1 LHDLEMPA
9 VSEELF
15 PAEFLARL
23 EALSFLAR
31 KLVRGRQRAERR
43 STQRG
48 ASIEFAEYR
57 PFVSGDDFR
66 HIDWNAFARWRQLVL
81 KLYVEEEDL
90 HVHFLLDGTGSM
102 DFGTPRKFDYA
113 RRALAGLSYLALSK
127 LDRVAVAPLGG
138 AQERWPAA
146 RGKHRFLQLLDYLRA
161 CPVAAGSVSLE
172 DAVRR
177 WSATRPRRGMAVLVS
192 DLFGAGLE
200 DAFAAL
206 DRLRHAK
213 HEIVVVQVVDPR
225 ELEAGDNGE
234 FDLVDH
240 ESGARRKV
248 VVDGQARAEYRKAV
262 EAYHNRLTG
271 YCRRHGL
278 RYLRAPVHLPV
289 EDLLL
294 RSLTGTGVL
303 R

>member
-1 LHDLEMPA
+1 

-15 PAEFLARL
+15 PPEFLARL

-31 KLVRGRQRAERR
+31 KLVRGKQRAERR

-113 RRALAGLSYLALSK
+113 RRALAGLAYLALSK
-127 LDRVAVAPLGG
+127 LDRVSVSPLGSDYG
-138 AQERWPAA
+138 RWPAA
-146 RGKHRFLQLLDYLRA
+146 RGKHRFLQLLTYLRS
-161 CPVAAGSVSLE
+161 CPVAPGAVSLE
-172 DAVRR
+172 EAVRR
-177 WSATRPRRGMAVLVS
+177 WSATRPRRGMVVLVS
-192 DLFGAGLE
+192 DLFGMDLE

-213 HEIVVVQVVDPR
+213 HEIVVVQVVDPA
-225 ELEAGDNGE
+225 ELEAGGHGE

-240 ESGARRKV
+240 ESGERRKV
-248 VVDGQARAEYRKAV
+248 MVDGRTRTEYRQAV
-262 EAYHNRLTG
+262 EAYHNRLIG

-278 RYLRAPVHLPV
+278 RHLQAPVDLPV
-289 EDLLL
+289 EELLL
-294 RSLTGTGVL
+294 RSLTGGEVL
-303 R
+303 K